1 MPPKPSTN
9 KRSTTTASARGKP
22 STSQDE
28 LEVCSLCCRAIVEGK
43 EEALLCEGEQSCNRW
58 MHRYCAGV
66 SVEHYKSLDQS
77 PLPFNCSLCVQRKQ
91 AAQIDELKSMIAVLT
106 AEVAEL
112 RAAMA
117 EQQQPVPVR
126 PNINDNVSRW
136 SDVVTR
142 RPRKGQAQL
151 QDGPA
156 PRSKYRTSN
165 GDKQDAGAAGAG
177 GSRVL
182 SSRVTV
188 PGVKRVWGTKK
199 DASTTV
205 VLQTIRQ
212 LTKID
217 PEKKLTVKRKFKEGD
232 SGRRDRWWFLVRG
245 SEAVLEELECLW
257 SNVALQVGWKLE
269 VCTKPSDDD
278 GELDAGSNATESDGA
293 KCVESESASNT
304 ALNSSDCPPCNT
316 NSPEMSTATCSSQPN
331 DTQTSSAT
339 INENNINS
347 SQHDSNAHASHR
359 NPASIASTNNN
370 TFLDK

>member
-1 MPPKPSTN
+1 MPPKPSNN
-9 KRSTTTASARGKP
+9 KRSTATASARGKP
-22 STSQDE
+22 STSQYE
-28 LEVCSLCCRAIVEGK
+28 MCSLCCRAIVEGK
-43 EEALLCEGEQSCNRW
+43 DEALLCEGEQSCNRW
-58 MHRYCAGV
+58 MHRYCTGV

-91 AAQIDELKSMIAVLT
+91 AAQIDELKSTIAVLT

-112 RAAMA
+112 REAMA
-117 EQQQPVPVR
+117 KQQQPLAVR
-126 PNINDNVSRW
+126 PNANDNVSKW
-136 SDVVTR
+136 SDVVAR
-142 RPRKGQAQL
+142 RARKGQAHL

-156 PRSKYRTSN
+156 PRCKNRTRN
-165 GDKQDAGAAGAG
+165 GDKQDAGATGAG
-177 GSRVL
+177 GSRIL
-182 SSRVTV
+182 ASRIAV

-217 PEKKLTVKRKFKEGD
+217 PEKKLSVKRKFKEGD

-257 SNVALQVGWKLE
+257 SNVSLQVDWKLE

-278 GELDAGSNATESDGA
+278 SELGAGSNATENVGA
-293 KCVESESASNT
+293 KCVESDSASNT
-304 ALNSSDCPPCNT
+304 ALNSSACPPSDT
-316 NSPEMSTATCSSQPN
+316 NSPEMSTATCPN
-331 DTQTSSAT
+331 DTQTSI
-339 INENNINS
+339 INENNVNS
-347 SQHDSNAHASHR
+347 SQHDSNAHASHN
-359 NPASIASTNNN
+359 NPAPTTSTDNN